1 MCELFG
7 VSSDRKIRVNE
18 YLNVFFKH
26 SVEHHNGWGLALLDD
41 GVISIEKEPVRAVDS
56 QYLKNRLTGNIET
69 ARCMAHIRKA
79 TMGDVSFPNTH
90 PFVLSDDSGKKW
102 VLVHNGTIFE
112 SVVLTPYQYV
122 QEGSTDSERVLHFIV
137 EWMNRL
143 ILNGFDDARKFN
155 FINEIVLKLTPGNKL
170 NFLLY
175 DSDYLYVHKNEPG
188 TMYRKVIPGAVI
200 ISTLPLD
207 NEHWEEVP
215 QNQLIVYKDG
225 KIVYEA
231 EPHKNTYIHNEENM
245 RLLYLDHATL

>member
-1 MCELFG
+1 
-7 VSSDRKIRVNE
+7 
-18 YLNVFFKH
+18 
-26 SVEHHNGWGLALLDD
+26 
-41 GVISIEKEPVRAVDS
+41 
-56 QYLKNRLTGNIET
+56 
-69 ARCMAHIRKA
+69 
-79 TMGDVSFPNTH
+79 MGDVSFPNTH
-90 PFVLSDDSGKKW
+90 PFVLSDSSGKKW
-102 VLVHNGTIFE
+102 VLVHNGTIFQ

-175 DSDYLYVHKNEPG
+175 DSEYLYVHKNEPG
-188 TMYRKVIPGAVI
+188 TMYRKIIPGAVI
-200 ISTLPLD
+200 ISTHPLD

-245 RLLYLDHATL
+245 RFLYLDHATL

>member
-1 MCELFG
+1 
-7 VSSDRKIRVNE
+7 
-18 YLNVFFKH
+18 
-26 SVEHHNGWGLALLDD
+26 
-41 GVISIEKEPVRAVDS
+41 
-56 QYLKNRLTGNIET
+56 
-69 ARCMAHIRKA
+69 
-79 TMGDVSFPNTH
+79 MGDVSFPNTH

-188 TMYRKVIPGAVI
+188 TMYRKVIPGTVI